1 MLELLGVRTVRL
13 MTNNP
18 AKVAALEAAGTTV
31 VERVPHALPADES
44 VSSLLQSVFAES
56 PSAPLS
62 LFVLVTV
69 TVLSLAWA
77 MRIVERKEYVLE
89 Q

>member
-1 MLELLGVRTVRL
+1 
-13 MTNNP
+13 
-18 AKVAALEAAGTTV
+18 
-31 VERVPHALPADES
+31 
-44 VSSLLQSVFAES
+44 VSSLLQSVFSES

-62 LFVLVTV
+62 LFVLTAV